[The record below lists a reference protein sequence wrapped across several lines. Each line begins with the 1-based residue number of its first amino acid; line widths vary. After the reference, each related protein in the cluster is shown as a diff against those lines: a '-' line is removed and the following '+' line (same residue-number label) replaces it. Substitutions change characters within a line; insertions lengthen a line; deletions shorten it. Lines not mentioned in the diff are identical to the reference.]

1 MNCCRALCVCV
12 CVCVFE
18 CACVQSLR
26 GLPKYVIDP
35 QDPLRPLIK
44 WGRYWGDT
52 RGPWKFLK
60 FLRLTSPAHT
70 HTVSHTHTHTCMHTG
85 RVCSLSICCLVCL
98 RTRLPV
104 WVCVCLHVPQQPLCL
119 SGPSISHSDWWV
131 NSGRSSSADGL
142 FPLLKPR
149 GRGRHWARPLKEAES
164 LDRHPGALKGDSE
177 KDQLQT
183 LRISGQIE

>member
-70 HTVSHTHTHTCMHTG
+70 HTHSLAHTHTHACTQG
-85 RVCSLSICCLVCL
+85 ESVVCQSVVWFASVHVCL
-98 RTRLPV
+98 CGF
-104 WVCVCLHVPQQPLCL
+104 VCVYMYPNNLSVCLAH
-119 SGPSISHSDWWV
+119 PSATV
-131 NSGRSSSADGL
+131 TDGL
-142 FPLLKPR
+142 TLVGPALQMDFSLCWSPEGEAVTGPGLLKR
-149 GRGRHWARPLKEAES
+149 LRVWTDTLELWRVTAR
-164 LDRHPGALKGDSE
+164 
-177 KDQLQT
+177 
-183 LRISGQIE
+183 RINCRL